1 MDASQEE
8 FQEQPARGALAKQHL
23 SSAVLAALEE
33 GAENGPT
40 VSTETAKHVV
50 DLVWDW
56 TTTALAPDLEA
67 FMRHSKRSTI
77 GVEDVQL
84 SARKNARTKAFID
97 EEARR
102 LRSRKTETGETL
114 RIALRAS
121 RDAMQEYVGWTP
133 PEDKASGRPAGA

>member
-1 MDASQEE
+1 MDASQDE

-23 SSAVLAALEE
+23 SSAVLSVLEE
-33 GAENGPT
+33 GPEDGPT
-40 VSTETAKHVV
+40 VSKETARQMV

-56 TTTALAPDLEA
+56 TTTSLAPDLEA

-84 SARKNARTKAFID
+84 TARKNARTKAFID

-102 LRSRKTETGETL
+102 LKEVRQAAREAKARKANE
-114 RIALRAS
+114 
-121 RDAMQEYVGWTP
+121 
-133 PEDKASGRPAGA
+133 